1 MPGVAALLT
10 AREHLLLPDHAKPF
24 NGFYTS
30 GSAGA
35 SNQWFG
41 GYQNLHQPKCCAV
54 IRNRS
59 PSFRL
64 SKRLSGFIPM
74 VLKTSRNRFLIGRHD
89 SFWLK
94 SNNRRFFSCGC
105 LWILS
110 SSSVIPKYIYQI
122 HWTSSSLI
130 LKCSKNKPDQPS
142 GYALTKSN
150 TRSTLVFLTL

>member
-10 AREHLLLPDHAKPF
+10 ARGHLLPDHAKPF

-41 GYQNLHQPKCCAV
+41 GYQNRHQPKCCAV
-54 IRNRS
+54 IRHRN

-64 SKRLSGFIPM
+64 SKRLLGFMPM
-74 VLKTSRNRFLIGRHD
+74 VLKTSRNRFLIGKHN
-89 SFWLK
+89 SFLLK
-94 SNNRRFFSCGC
+94 SNNRRFFPVDFYESF
-105 LWILS
+105 L

-130 LKCSKNKPDQPS
+130 LKCSKNKPDQPG